1 MFSKPYL
8 DERRLLGVQINLRA
22 PEYVGVSVQTE
33 IALEPAYQNPFAE
46 AEIISQL
53 KFALYQYLNP
63 LTGGL
68 DGNGWTFGRPV
79 YTSDIVA
86 LMQQMR
92 GVRYLGAVL
101 LFPIRKQGDTWRR
114 QPAPEPAIDPGIN
127 GTICS
132 WADDRLRS
140 SHVINIITR

>member
-1 MFSKPYL
+1 M
-8 DERRLLGVQINLRA
+8 QINLRA

-53 KFALYQYLNP
+53 KYALYQYLNP

-68 DGNGWTFGRPV
+68 DGNGWSFGRPV

-127 GTICS
+127 GAICS